1 LSKLEIHPVVSNP
14 HTYTQGTFMMRPLFI
29 IGLSVLFLFGCSSK
43 KIAEKARINIAVM
56 GFDARTGVKPGEAE
70 TIAESF
76 AAQLQQTGRFTVV
89 DRKQMRA
96 LLQEQGFQSMQ
107 SGDADAS
114 RAGKML
120 AVRKMINGSI
130 GKLGDNYIFNIK
142 VTDVETASIEISISK
157 TYDDDLEDVMKKFV
171 PSLVQEILD
180 NMDGKKNK

>member
-1 LSKLEIHPVVSNP
+1 MNP
-14 HTYTQGTFMMRPLFI
+14 IPKKPMLRPLFI
-29 IGLSVLFLFGCSSK
+29 VAFSIVFLIGCSSK
-43 KIAEKARINIAVM
+43 KVAEKPRINIAVM
-56 GFDARTGVKPGEAE
+56 GFDARSGVQPGEAE
-70 TIAESF
+70 TVAEAF

-96 LLQEQGFQSMQ
+96 ILQEQGFQSMQ
-107 SGDADAS
+107 SGDAEAH

-130 GKLGDNYIFNIK
+130 GKLGDNYIFNVK

-157 TYDDDLEDVMKKFV
+157 TYDDDLEDVMETFV

-180 NMDGKKNK
+180 TMDGKKKK